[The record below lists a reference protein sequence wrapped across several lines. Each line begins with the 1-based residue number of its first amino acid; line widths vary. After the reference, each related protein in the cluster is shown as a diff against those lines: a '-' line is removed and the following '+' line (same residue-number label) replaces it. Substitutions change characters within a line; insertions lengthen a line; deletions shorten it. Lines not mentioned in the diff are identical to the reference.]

1 MVLEQ
6 GESPMKKKPSGKPA
20 IERKR
25 RTRAKPGSLPF
36 TEAQALWSADVE
48 QHGLDSPVARQCPKC
63 HGLLMAQAINL
74 TTKNDIRC
82 INCGWQPQW
91 GTRVVTESDEV
102 RSIRRL
108 TAQFCTT
115 GLAS

>member
-1 MVLEQ
+1 
-6 GESPMKKKPSGKPA
+6 MKKRSYRKTVE
-20 IERKR
+20 ERKR
-25 RTRAKPGSLPF
+25 RHRSTPGSLPV
-36 TEAQALWSADVE
+36 TEAQVMWSADV
-48 QHGLDSPVARQCPKC
+48 QLHGLDSPIARQCPKC
-63 HGLLMAQAINL
+63 QGLLTSQAVHL

-108 TAQFCTT
+108 TAEFCTT

>member
-1 MVLEQ
+1 
-6 GESPMKKKPSGKPA
+6 MKKKSLSKSSLP
-20 IERKR
+20 RKR
-25 RTRAKPGSLPF
+25 RTRSIPGVLPV
-36 TEAQALWSADVE
+36 TEAQTTWTANVKL
-48 QHGLDSPVARQCPKC
+48 HGLQSPVARRCPKC
-63 HGLLMAQAINL
+63 RGLLTAQVVDL

-115 GLAS
+115 DLVS